1 MSGIEGYN
9 IPVNKVEK
17 FHKWATYTLIDVKL
31 VFIMAYVYVSVVNLI
46 STTATNEANDDTE
59 QSAPVNISARP
70 EHTNVIVTYIDD
82 SILWNCREY
91 SPSDEYYR
99 TLYWMLI
106 SVFSATLAFFS
117 ISKIFALYNIG
128 KVEALSDLWNIA
140 VMQHLRK
147 ATSHINYKS
156 EAVKN
161 LAKLYQGMLDKGMS
175 IKFYNELK
183 SLKSV
188 KRRRAFSFLPTVLL
202 SVAIPLCSLSYDLH
216 PLSCVAGVSDDNIYY
231 NTATQTVEMKF
242 SDSVVNFQRAA
253 VICIYF
259 MIVPLFIF
267 AYVFYKD
274 TKTLV
279 DIMEAEVDRITKITD
294 DGTPVPEKTEEV
306 PASVI
311 Y

>member
-17 FHKWATYTLIDVKL
+17 FQKWATYTLVDVKL

-46 STTATNEANDDTE
+46 STTATNEANNDAE
-59 QSAPVNISARP
+59 KSAPVNLSARP

-91 SPSDEYYR
+91 SPSDDYYR

-117 ISKIFALYNIG
+117 IAKIFALYNVG
-128 KVEALSDLWNIA
+128 KVEALGDLWNIA
-140 VMQHLRK
+140 VIQHLKK

-175 IKFYNELK
+175 IRFFNEVK
-183 SLKSV
+183 TMKRV
-188 KRRRAFSFLPTVLL
+188 KRRKAFSYLPTILL
-202 SVAIPLCSLSYDLH
+202 SLSIPISALSYDLH
-216 PLSCVAGVSDDNIYY
+216 PLSCIVGVSEDNIHY
-231 NTATQTVEMKF
+231 NTVTQTVDLNF
-242 SDSVVNFQRAA
+242 SDGVVNFQRAA
-253 VICIYF
+253 VVCIYF
-259 MIVPLFIF
+259 LIIPIF
-267 AYVFYKD
+267 PIAYVFYKD
-274 TKTLV
+274 TNTLV
-279 DIMEAEVDRITKITD
+279 DIMEAEVDRITMITD
-294 DGTPVPEKTEEV
+294 EDFSKKTEEV
-306 PASVI
+306 STSVI